1 MNRISVNCAFGE
13 LNTGYPD
20 HSTLININMNIAI
33 VCYPT
38 YGGSGVLATE
48 LGKALADKGHNIH
61 FITYQQPVRLS
72 GFHTN
77 LFYHEVRVPTYPL
90 FDYPPYETALAST
103 MVDVVSNNQIDL
115 LHVHYAIP
123 HAAAAYMAKQILAK
137 KNKKIPVIT
146 TLHGTDITL
155 VGRDKTYSPV
165 VTFSMEESDILTAVS
180 NNLKEE
186 TYRNFSINKDI
197 EVIHNFVDVKRFNK
211 KPVDAFR
218 KLISPKGE
226 KIIVHASNFR
236 KVKRVDDVVNAF
248 LLIQKEIPSKLLL
261 IGDGPER
268 PAIESMTRDCPSY
281 EAIKF
286 LGKQEQME
294 DILPIADLFLLT
306 SEYESFGL
314 AALEAMAAEVP
325 VISTNAGGLPEI
337 IIDGVCGYM
346 SPVGDVE
353 DMSRNA
359 LKILKDEKTLQQ
371 FKANALLQAKKFDI
385 QHIVPLYEQLY
396 SSVI

>member
-1 MNRISVNCAFGE
+1 
-13 LNTGYPD
+13 
-20 HSTLININMNIAI
+20 MNIAI

-38 YGGSGVLATE
+38 FGGSGVLATE

-72 GFHTN
+72 HFHTN
-77 LFYHEVRVPTYPL
+77 IFYHEVRVPTYPL

-103 MVDVVSNNQIDL
+103 MVDVITNNNIQL

-123 HAAAAYMAKQILAK
+123 HASAAYMAKQILAK
-137 KNKKIPVIT
+137 QGKHIPVIT

-155 VGRDKTYSPV
+155 VGRDKTYRPV
-165 VTFSMEESDILTAVS
+165 VTFSMNESDILTAVS
-180 NNLKEE
+180 DNLKEE
-186 TYRNFSINKDI
+186 TYKNFDIEKDI
-197 EVIHNFVDVKRFNK
+197 EVIHNFVDVKRFNR
-211 KPVDAFR
+211 KPVDAFK
-218 KLISPKGE
+218 KLIAPHGE

-236 KVKRVDDVVNAF
+236 KVKRVDDVVKAF
-248 LLIQKEIPSKLLL
+248 LLINEKIPSKLLL
-261 IGDGPER
+261 LGDGPER
-268 PAIESMTRDCPSY
+268 TPIEAAARDSNVSD
-281 EAIKF
+281 AIKF

-337 IIDGVCGYM
+337 IINGDCGYM
-346 SPVGDVE
+346 SNVGDVA
-353 DMSRNA
+353 DMSKNA
-359 LKILKDEKTLQQ
+359 ILILQDKKTHDR
-371 FKANALLQAKKFDI
+371 FKANALAQAKRFDI
-385 QHIVPLYEQLY
+385 ENIVPKYEKLYQGLIKY
-396 SSVI
+396 LPAP

>member
-1 MNRISVNCAFGE
+1 
-13 LNTGYPD
+13 
-20 HSTLININMNIAI
+20 MNIGI

-38 YGGSGVLATE
+38 FGGSGVLATE

-72 GFHTN
+72 GFHAN
-77 LFYHEVRVPTYPL
+77 IFYHEVRVPTYPL

-103 MVDVVSNNQIDL
+103 MVDVITNNDVEL

-137 KNKKIPVIT
+137 QGKRIPVIT

-155 VGRDKTYSPV
+155 VGKDKTYSPV
-165 VTFSMEESDILTAVS
+165 VTFSMNESDILTAVS
-180 NNLKEE
+180 QNLKEE
-186 TYRNFSINKDI
+186 TFKNFVIEKDI
-197 EVIHNFVDVKRFNK
+197 AVIHNFVDVKRFHR
-211 KPVDAFR
+211 KPVDAF
-218 KLISPKGE
+218 KQLIAPNGE

-236 KVKRVDDVVNAF
+236 KVKRVEDVVATF
-248 LLIQKEIPSKLLL
+248 LLINEKMPSTLLL
-261 IGDGPER
+261 LGDGPER
-268 PAIESMTRDCPSY
+268 PHIEASARDCNAHQS
-281 EAIKF
+281 IKF

-337 IIDGVCGYM
+337 MINGYCGYM
-346 SPVGDVE
+346 SNVGDVD
-353 DMSRNA
+353 DMSKNA
-359 LKILKDEKTLQQ
+359 LAILKDETTLLQ
-371 FKANALLQAKKFDI
+371 FKANALAQAKKFDI
-385 QHIVPLYEQLY
+385 ENIVPQYEALYK
-396 SSVI
+396 SII